1 LVSYSS
7 FRRTSGA
14 TYLPVT
20 YLTPVDIEGKNEKKK
35 RRQRWHQSSTNFNT
49 INNNIHLQALPGEVT
64 AFSSLTFLLHFS
76 ILHKSKSATF
86 KCPVSSLNM
95 FLLSYTMRHRNS
107 FNKPGILKHLM
118 GCTEKRH
125 KQFSMP
131 KKGNTKY
138 SRRLKVT
145 MNDSLRLMLM

>member
-1 LVSYSS
+1 MI
-7 FRRTSGA
+7 RN
-14 TYLPVT
+14 
-20 YLTPVDIEGKNEKKK
+20 K
-35 RRQRWHQSSTNFNT
+35 
-49 INNNIHLQALPGEVT
+49 INLQALPGEVT

-86 KCPVSSLNM
+86 RCPVSSLNM
-95 FLLSYTMRHRNS
+95 FLLSYTMGHRNRNS
-107 FNKPGILKHLM
+107 FNRPGILKHLM
-118 GCTEKRH
+118 GHTEKD

-131 KKGNTKY
+131 KMGNTKY